1 MEELIQKWHR
11 DMEEFFTPY
20 FNSYDDMVDFFGQVS
35 EYDEIDRVP
44 RRMMS
49 QIYNFV
55 TLANDIEKIR
65 PARDPLRIFF
75 LKTCLEAFV
84 EILDVDKKDFYK
96 NFANSISAEGQAYIL
111 SNFKLTGFQD
121 WLKIQ
126 NTENELEFDGKYD
139 LTIEDFFELIKVVR
153 DMVVHDGNY
162 WEMQFFAHDDYPT
175 WLVTLD
181 TEKLLF
187 SKPPRYQYMCE
198 AKKSRTYYFETTLE
212 YGKFIGYFVEACI
225 RCVEQ
230 YMKKGNSL

>member
-20 FNSYDDMVDFFGQVS
+20 FNSYDDMVDFFGKVS

-65 PARDPLRIFF
+65 PARDPLRVFF

-96 NFANSISAEGQAYIL
+96 SFANSISAEGQAYIL
-111 SNFKLTGFQD
+111 NHFKLTGFQE
-121 WLKIQ
+121 WLKTP
-126 NTENELEFDGKYD
+126 NTDKELEFDQSHD

-153 DMVVHDGNY
+153 DKVVHDGNY
-162 WEMQFFAHDDYPT
+162 WEMQFFAHDENST
-175 WLVTLD
+175 WIATLD
-181 TEKLLF
+181 TDELF
-187 SKPPRYQYMCE
+187 LKKSYQYQCTV
-198 AKKSRTYYFETTLE
+198 KKLRTYSFQTTLNYE
-212 YGKFIGYFVEACI
+212 KFIAYFVEACI